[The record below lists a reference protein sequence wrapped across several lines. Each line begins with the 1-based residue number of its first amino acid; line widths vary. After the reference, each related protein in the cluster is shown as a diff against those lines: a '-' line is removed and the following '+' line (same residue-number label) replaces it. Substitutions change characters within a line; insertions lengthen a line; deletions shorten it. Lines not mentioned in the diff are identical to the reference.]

1 MRVTLTQAIKIIST
15 KKDFILYNLKDDKIT
30 DFSLCNDLRNRKQY
44 QCFRVVSTLEI
55 TNFVN
60 IN

>member
-1 MRVTLTQAIKIIST
+1 MKVRLIQAIKIIST
-15 KKDFILYNLKDDKIT
+15 KKEFILYNLNDDKIT

-44 QCFRVVSTLEI
+44 QYFRVVSTLEI